1 MTMEWA
7 SRMNR
12 RSFIATVGLTGTGI
26 VINRQ
31 ASAAASSEGGERNRG
46 VTPAEDL
53 MFEHGVIERLL
64 LIYDEAAHRIESDEQ
79 VPSKAILGAVGI
91 MRDFSEKYH
100 EILEEQYV
108 FPRLEQAR
116 EHVQLTRV
124 LRRQHIVGRQ
134 ITASLLAM
142 SEADMLADPQRVA
155 QGLRSFSRMYLA
167 HIASENSVAF
177 RAFHDLVP
185 SAEYME
191 LGEQFE
197 EREDSMLGEGGFHE
211 VVAQVGDIE
220 KRLGIYDLDGYTSKT
235 ETR

>member
-1 MTMEWA
+1 MERA

-12 RSFIATVGLTGTGI
+12 RSFIAMAGAMGAG
-26 VINRQ
+26 VILDGQ
-31 ASAAASSEGGERNRG
+31 AKAGMSSEEDKRSHE

-64 LIYDEAAHRIESDEQ
+64 LIYDEAVRRIEDDQQAPAQS
-79 VPSKAILGAVGI
+79 ILGAVGL

-100 EILEEQYV
+100 EKLEEQYV

-116 EHVQLTRV
+116 EHVELTRI
-124 LRRQHIVGRQ
+124 LRRQHIVGRE
-134 ITASLLAM
+134 ISARVLAM
-142 SEADMLADPQRVA
+142 SEADMMADPTRVA
-155 QGLRSFSRMYLA
+155 KSLRSFSHMYLP

-185 SAEYME
+185 PEQYME

-197 EREDSMLGEGGFHE
+197 DREDLALGEDGFHKI
-211 VVAQVGDIE
+211 VTQVSDIE
-220 KRLGIYDLDGYTSKT
+220 KELGIYDLDKYTPNM
-235 ETR
+235 EA